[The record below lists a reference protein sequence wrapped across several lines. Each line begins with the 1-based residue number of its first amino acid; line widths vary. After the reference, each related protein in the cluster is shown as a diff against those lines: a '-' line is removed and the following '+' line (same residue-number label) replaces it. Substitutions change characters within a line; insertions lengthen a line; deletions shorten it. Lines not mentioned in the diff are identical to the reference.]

1 MEVFTSTKE
10 IAELCNEIISKAE
23 LREEQMKE
31 EVAELR
37 KEIEELKKENEELKM
52 IIEKMKV
59 AAADPFTV
67 SVTYIFVV
75 EYIASKTPT
84 KAEPLIAMF
93 EAFLPQSM
101 HKQLHKDIEK
111 AHDERIADRIKDKKA
126 YSGMSP
132 RITAEAGSNIT
143 IVQGTNIENVN
154 DYNL

>member
-1 MEVFTSTKE
+1 MEEITSTKE
-10 IAELCNEIISKAE
+10 IAELCNEIIEKAE

-31 EVAELR
+31 EVEKLK

-67 SVTYIFVV
+67 SVTYVFVV
-75 EYIASKTPT
+75 EYIAGKTPT

-101 HKQLHKDIEK
+101 HKKLNKDIEK
-111 AHDERIADRIKDKKA
+111 ARDERIADRRREQRA
-126 YSGMSP
+126 YNGMNP

-143 IVQGTNIENVN
+143 IVQGTNIENVKE
-154 DYNL
+154 YNL